1 MSITLQQRVIKE
13 FNKLN
18 SSIDD
23 QYAVCLFLQTILE
36 KLPSDPPKSGRL
48 IRIEGVDPF
57 EISSVISTSGAAVGS
72 GVFNTFNNAQLASLS
87 PLIRI
92 FLRTRL
98 GNGGYKIDEINLQNV
113 QPEHEILK
121 SVNDKG
127 SVFGI
132 KDINISLAGKSPE
145 TAKNDI
151 NSTLTFF
158 GSSLAVFENHPE
170 LVNLIVPHVKRGKS
184 KSGVESELVLQV
196 GWNTPSAQAIKNL
209 EFTDEQINAIKSQ
222 FETYVMLYVGHDFA
236 FNIDGSFT
244 LRCEYASFID
254 QKIANANFLVDN
266 AVVRSVYGNITKT
279 PAAAKSLTDSEK
291 DLIRKYI
298 KANHDSAST
307 HAKGI
312 IFNKLASQSDIPKFL
327 KTIEKDLREKVDVK
341 IQDLFNDLKF
351 EQFQFRRDTTRIH
364 LLYRACATCLPPGKR
379 TKNQIMNLAADV
391 LTPPKP
397 AANMSQNTDIISPF
411 TVFYRAVANAIIAN
425 VPNLSR
431 AEAVALTKA
440 QLVAWGGRQ
449 STTPQQVKYFYNVAN
464 VKKIKDNNSGQVPK
478 FIAVTTFGEIVDC
491 FIRNNDNLQAQFAE
505 SNMHIAL
512 GTIKVTSIQSNKYA
526 TRTKKP
532 VILNLYDIPVTYET
546 LVKVTRKYYLNKTK
560 KQATLLSF
568 IQALLDELKKYF
580 LQGDPITESDA
591 FIGANSLRAGQFTCT
606 LASVN
611 QLRRSAASFFK
622 TGYRAPLRT
631 ALEMNPDNI
640 SNLHNV
646 YYIVA
651 GPASDDISTKRSLQ
665 EVDHYQIG
673 SANSVVK
680 KVSYTQANNSIMEA
694 IRSDNIAAAY
704 RHTSNLTVLPQLYNV
719 KINIFGNLNFIPG
732 YLFSLLPT
740 TLGVNIDKVDSI
752 VKTLGLLGTYMTLKV
767 EHSIGMNGFTTT
779 LHAYNVATD
788 KYIKKVVG

>member
-1 MSITLQQRVIKE
+1 MSITLQQRVVKE

-23 QYAVCLFLQTILE
+23 QYMVGLYLQTILE
-36 KLPSDPPKSGRL
+36 KLPSAPPTSGRL
-48 IRIEGVDPF
+48 IRIDGVDPF
-57 EISSVISTSGAAVGS
+57 EISSVISTSGASVGS
-72 GVFNTFNNAQLASLS
+72 GVFNTFNNAQLSSLS

-98 GNGGYKIDEINLQNV
+98 ANGGYKIDEINLQNV
-113 QPEHEILK
+113 QPEHKIHE

-127 SVFGI
+127 AVFGV
-132 KDINISLAGKSPE
+132 KDISISLAGKSPE

-170 LVNLIVPHVKRGKS
+170 LVNLIIPHVKRGKS
-184 KSGVESELVLQV
+184 RNGVESELVLQV
-196 GWNTPSAQAIKNL
+196 GWNTPSAQAIKHL
-209 EFTDEQINAIKSQ
+209 EFTDEQVNAIKSQ

-244 LRCEYASFID
+244 LRCEYASYID
-254 QKIANANFLVDN
+254 QKMANANFLINNEVIKE
-266 AVVRSVYGNITKT
+266 VYGNITRT
-279 PAAAKSLTDSEK
+279 PAAAKQLNDSEK

-298 KANHDSAST
+298 KANHDSASSG
-307 HAKGI
+307 AKNR
-312 IFNKLASQSDIPKFL
+312 IFNRLASAPNIPQFL
-327 KTIEKDLREKVDVK
+327 KSIEKDLREKVDVK

-351 EQFQFRRDTTRIH
+351 EQFQFRRDTTRIQ
-364 LLYRACATCLPPGKR
+364 LLYRACSNCLPPNQR
-379 TKNQIMNLAADV
+379 TQDVIMNLAADV
-391 LTPPKP
+391 TTPPKK
-397 AANMSQNTDIISPF
+397 AANISQNNDIISPF
-411 TVFYRAVANAIIAN
+411 TIFYRALANALVVNGA
-425 VPNLSR
+425 NLSR
-431 AEAVALTKA
+431 AAAVSLTKD
-440 QLVAWGGRQ
+440 QLRAWGARQ
-449 STTPQQVKYFYNVAN
+449 DTLPKQVKYFYNVAN
-464 VKKIKDNNSGQVPK
+464 VATIKQNNQGQLPK
-478 FIAVTTFGEIVDC
+478 FIAVTTFGEIIDC
-491 FIRNNDNLQAQFAE
+491 FIRNNDNLQQQFAE
-505 SNMHIAL
+505 SHMNIAL
-512 GTIKVTSIQSNKYA
+512 GTIKVTSFQSNKYA
-526 TRTKKP
+526 TRTGRTA
-532 VILNLYDIPVTYET
+532 VLNLYDIPVTYET

-591 FIGANSLRAGQFTCT
+591 FISANSLRSGQFSCT
-606 LASVN
+606 HGSLS
-611 QLRRSAASFFK
+611 QLRTSAASFFA
-622 TGYRAPLRT
+622 TGYRAPLRD

-640 SNLHNV
+640 SNLHHV

-651 GPASDDISTKRSLQ
+651 GPASDDITRANSLQ

-694 IRSDNIAAAY
+694 IRSDNIQAAY

-719 KINIFGNLNFIPG
+719 KIDIFGNLNFIPG

-740 TLGVNIDKVDSI
+740 MLGVNVNRCDSI

-767 EHSIGMNGFTTT
+767 EHSIGINGFTTT

-788 KYIKKVVG
+788 KYIKKVV